1 MLIRYNYCVKLC
13 PEISVYKDQWS
24 GNKEEREREEPG
36 REGGREKEGGRERHI
51 ANSFIH
57 FQ

>member
-1 MLIRYNYCVKLC
+1 MTLIRYNYCVKLC

-36 REGGREKEGGRERHI
+36 REGGREGGRERGRERETY
-51 ANSFIH
+51 S
-57 FQ
+57 

>member
-1 MLIRYNYCVKLC
+1 MTLIRYNYCVKLC

-36 REGGREKEGGRERHI
+36 REGGKEGKREGERDI
-51 ANSFIH
+51 
-57 FQ
+57 